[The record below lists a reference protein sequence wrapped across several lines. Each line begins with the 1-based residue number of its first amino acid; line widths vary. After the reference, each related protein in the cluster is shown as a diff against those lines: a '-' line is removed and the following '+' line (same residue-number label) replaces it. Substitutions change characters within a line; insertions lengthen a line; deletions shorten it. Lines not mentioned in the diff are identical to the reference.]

1 VTSSWSFS
9 LQLLC
14 DVFSIMTFA
23 IPVHLF
29 KVRLRP
35 IGWTW
40 SLVDFVLHE
49 VGCRKLLVYEIMGV
63 YVY

>member
-1 VTSSWSFS
+1 
-9 LQLLC
+9 
-14 DVFSIMTFA
+14 MAFA

-29 KVRLRP
+29 SVRLHP

-49 VGCRKLLVYEIMGV
+49 VECRKLLVYESMGV
-63 YVY
+63 CAY